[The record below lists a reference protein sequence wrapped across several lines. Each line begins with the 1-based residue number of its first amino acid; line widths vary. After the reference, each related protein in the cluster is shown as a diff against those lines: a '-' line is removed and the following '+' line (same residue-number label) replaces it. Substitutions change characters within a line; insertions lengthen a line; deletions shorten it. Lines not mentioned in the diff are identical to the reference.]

1 LEKNMA
7 QFSSTANPTENVVA
21 PPRAA
26 KAPYLRDAAGNIY
39 LWTPE
44 LAARGDLV
52 AAYDPD
58 EPERFADDQKQ
69 IELNRRLEIAQQ
81 NAQAEEAARIKA
93 EKEKLEAETQAREAE
108 ELANA
113 NARNLEIARKQLEE
127 KETEHAK
134 KVAELQA
141 QIDALAKGQAKEV
154 LAEENGEDKAVEE
167 AETKRKSPPKKVKK
181 ASQESATADLED
193 LDQ

>member
-1 LEKNMA
+1 MA
-7 QFSSTANPTENVVA
+7 QFSFTANPTENVVA
-21 PPRAA
+21 PLRAA

-93 EKEKLEAETQAREAE
+93 EKEKLEAEKQAHEAE
-108 ELANA
+108 KIAEA
-113 NARNLEIARKQLEE
+113 NARNLEIARQQLED
-127 KETEHAK
+127 KEAEHAK

-141 QIDALAKGQAKEV
+141 QIDALAKDQAKASLDDSGEDSNASADEKDSAPKRRPLPKKAKKNV
-154 LAEENGEDKAVEE
+154 EENNADGLEE
-167 AETKRKSPPKKVKK
+167 F
-181 ASQESATADLED
+181 
-193 LDQ
+193 DQ

>member
-1 LEKNMA
+1 MA

-93 EKEKLEAETQAREAE
+93 EKEKVEAEKQAHEAE
-108 ELANA
+108 KIAEA
-113 NARNLEIARKQLEE
+113 NARNLEIARQQLEE
-127 KETEHAK
+127 KEEAHAK

-167 AETKRKSPPKKVKK
+167 TETKRKSPPKKVKK
-181 ASQESATADLED
+181 ASQETTTDGLED

>member
-1 LEKNMA
+1 MA

-39 LWTPE
+39 LWAPE

-93 EKEKLEAETQAREAE
+93 EKEKVEAEKLAE
-108 ELANA
+108 A
-113 NARNLEIARKQLEE
+113 NARNLEIARQQLEE
-127 KETEHAK
+127 KEEAHAK

>member
-1 LEKNMA
+1 MA

-26 KAPYLRDAAGNIY
+26 KAPYLRDAAGNVY

>member
-1 LEKNMA
+1 MA
-7 QFSSTANPTENVVA
+7 LVNSTTENVTA

-52 AAYDPD
+52 AAYDPNT
-58 EPERFADDQKQ
+58 PERFADDQKQ

-93 EKEKLEAETQAREAE
+93 EKEKLDAETQAAEAE
-108 ELANA
+108 KLAEA
-113 NARNLEIARKQLEE
+113 NARNLEIARQKLEE
-127 KETEHAK
+127 QEAEHAK

-141 QIDALAKGQAKEV
+141 QIDALAKDKAETV
-154 LAEENGEDKAVEE
+154 LSGGEDNNTTEE
-167 AETKRKSPPKKVKK
+167 QKDVQPVKRKAPAKK
-181 ASQESATADLED
+181 AKPAQPEQSADDDLGD
-193 LDQ
+193 LDD

>member
-1 LEKNMA
+1 MA
-7 QFSSTANPTENVVA
+7 QFSSTANPTKNVVA

-52 AAYDPD
+52 AAYDP
-58 EPERFADDQKQ
+58 ESPERFADDQKQ

-93 EKEKLEAETQAREAE
+93 EKEKLEAEKQAHEAE
-108 ELANA
+108 KIAEA
-113 NARNLEIARKQLEE
+113 NARNLEIARQQLED
-127 KETEHAK
+127 KEAEHAK

-141 QIDALAKGQAKEV
+141 QIDALAKDQAKAS
-154 LAEENGEDKAVEE
+154 LDDSGEALDASADGKDSAP
-167 AETKRKSPPKKVKK
+167 KRKSPPKKVKK
-181 ASQESATADLED
+181 NAKENETDDLGD
-193 LDQ
+193 FDQ

>member
-1 LEKNMA
+1 MA
-7 QFSSTANPTENVVA
+7 LVNSTTENVTA

-52 AAYDPD
+52 AAYDPNS
-58 EPERFADDQKQ
+58 PERFADDQKQ

-93 EKEKLEAETQAREAE
+93 EKEKVEAEKQATEAE
-108 ELANA
+108 KLAEA
-113 NARNLEIARKQLEE
+113 NARNLEIARHKLEE
-127 KETEHAK
+127 QEAEHAK
-134 KVAELQA
+134 QVAALQA
-141 QIDALAKGQAKEV
+141 QIDALAK
-154 LAEENGEDKAVEE
+154 DKAETVLSEDEDAKVEQE
-167 AETKRKSPPKKVKK
+167 DVQPVKRKAPAKK
-181 ASQESATADLED
+181 AKTAEPEQPAQHADED
-193 LDQ
+193 LGDLDD

>member
-1 LEKNMA
+1 MA
-7 QFSSTANPTENVVA
+7 QFTSTSTPTENVVA

-26 KAPYLRDAAGNIY
+26 KAPYLRDAAGNVY

-52 AAYDPD
+52 AAYDPN
-58 EPERFADDQKQ
+58 EPDRYADDQKQ

-141 QIDALAKGQAKEV
+141 QIDALAKGQAEKTLTGSVGEEP
-154 LAEENGEDKAVEE
+154 LTGGAEE
-167 AETKRKSPPKKVKK
+167 ETKATTRRKAPAKK
-181 ASQESATADLED
+181 AKVTEDGDNLED
-193 LDQ
+193 FDQ

>member
-1 LEKNMA
+1 MA

-58 EPERFADDQKQ
+58 KPERFADDQKQ

>member
-1 LEKNMA
+1 MA

>member
-1 LEKNMA
+1 MA

-58 EPERFADDQKQ
+58 EPERFVDDQKQ

-181 ASQESATADLED
+181 ASQETTTDGLED

>member
-1 LEKNMA
+1 MA

-113 NARNLEIARKQLEE
+113 NARNLGIARKQLEE
-127 KETEHAK
+127 KEEAHAK

-181 ASQESATADLED
+181 SSQETTTDGLED

>member
-1 LEKNMA
+1 MA
-7 QFSSTANPTENVVA
+7 QFSSTANSTENVVA

-154 LAEENGEDKAVEE
+154 LAEENGEDKSVEE

>member
-1 LEKNMA
+1 MA

-93 EKEKLEAETQAREAE
+93 EKEKVEAEKQAHEAE

-154 LAEENGEDKAVEE
+154 LAEENGEDKSVEE

-181 ASQESATADLED
+181 ASQESAPVDLED

>member
-1 LEKNMA
+1 MA

-44 LAARGDLV
+44 LAVRGDLV

>member
-1 LEKNMA
+1 MA

-127 KETEHAK
+127 KETEHTK

>member
-1 LEKNMA
+1 MA

-26 KAPYLRDAAGNIY
+26 KAPYLRDASGTIY

-52 AAYDPD
+52 AAYDP
-58 EPERFADDQKQ
+58 ESPERFADDQKQ

-93 EKEKLEAETQAREAE
+93 EKEKLEAEKQAHEAE
-108 ELANA
+108 KIAEA
-113 NARNLEIARKQLEE
+113 NARNLEIARQQLED
-127 KETEHAK
+127 KEAEHAK

-141 QIDALAKGQAKEV
+141 KIDALAKDQAKET
-154 LAEENGEDKAVEE
+154 LAEDGDASTETVEE
-167 AETKRKSPPKKVKK
+167 KESKTKRKSPPKKVK
-181 ASQESATADLED
+181 ESNADGLED
-193 LDQ
+193 FDQ

>member
-1 LEKNMA
+1 MA
-7 QFSSTANPTENVVA
+7 QFSSTANQTENVVA

>member
-1 LEKNMA
+1 MA
-7 QFSSTANPTENVVA
+7 LVNSTTENVTA

-52 AAYDPD
+52 AAYDPNS
-58 EPERFADDQKQ
+58 PERFADDQKQ

-93 EKEKLEAETQAREAE
+93 EKEKLEAETQAQEAE
-108 ELANA
+108 KLAEA
-113 NARNLEIARKQLEE
+113 NARNLEIARQKLEE
-127 KETEHAK
+127 QEAEHAK

-141 QIDALAKGQAKEV
+141 QIDALAKDKAETV
-154 LAEENGEDKAVEE
+154 LSEGEDATEE
-167 AETKRKSPPKKVKK
+167 QEDVKPVKRKAPAKK
-181 ASQESATADLED
+181 AKTAEPAQPADED
-193 LDQ
+193 LGDLDD

>member
-1 LEKNMA
+1 MA

-113 NARNLEIARKQLEE
+113 NVRNLEIARKQLEE

>member
-1 LEKNMA
+1 MA

-93 EKEKLEAETQAREAE
+93 EKEKVEAEKQAHEAE
-108 ELANA
+108 KIAEA
-113 NARNLEIARKQLEE
+113 NARNLEIARQQLEE
-127 KETEHAK
+127 KEEAHAK

-181 ASQESATADLED
+181 SSQESATADLED

>member
-1 LEKNMA
+1 MA
-7 QFSSTANPTENVVA
+7 LVNSTTENVTA

-52 AAYDPD
+52 AAYDPNS
-58 EPERFADDQKQ
+58 PERFADDQKQ

-81 NAQAEEAARIKA
+81 NAQAEEAARLKA
-93 EKEKLEAETQAREAE
+93 EKDKLEAEKQVAEAE
-108 ELANA
+108 KLAEA
-113 NARNLEIARKQLEE
+113 NARNLEIARKKLEE
-127 KETEHAK
+127 QEAEHAK

-141 QIDALAKGQAKEV
+141 QIDALAK
-154 LAEENGEDKAVEE
+154 DKAETVLSEDEDAKVEQE
-167 AETKRKSPPKKVKK
+167 DVKPVKRKAPAKK
-181 ASQESATADLED
+181 AKDAEPAQPADED
-193 LDQ
+193 LGDLDD

>member
-1 LEKNMA
+1 MA

-108 ELANA
+108 KIAEA
-113 NARNLEIARKQLEE
+113 NARNLEIARQQLEE
-127 KETEHAK
+127 KEEAHAK

-181 ASQESATADLED
+181 SSQETTTDGLED

>member
-108 ELANA
+108 KIAEA
-113 NARNLEIARKQLEE
+113 NARNLEIARQQLEE
-127 KETEHAK
+127 KEEAHAK

>member
-1 LEKNMA
+1 MFKEFGITNLEVTKDDIYKNPSNPILRMYDDDELIGT
-7 QFSSTANPTENVVA
+7 FSILTGEVLEN
-21 PPRAA
+21 
-26 KAPYLRDAAGNIY
+26 LD
-39 LWTPE
+39 
-44 LAARGDLV
+44 LAD
-52 AAYDPD
+52 YDI
-58 EPERFADDQKQ
+58 RFAQKQ

-167 AETKRKSPPKKVKK
+167 AETKRKSPPKKDKK
-181 ASQESATADLED
+181 ASQESATVDLED

>member
-1 LEKNMA
+1 MA

-52 AAYDPD
+52 AAYDPN
-58 EPERFADDQKQ
+58 EPDRYADDQKQ

>member
-1 LEKNMA
+1 MA

-167 AETKRKSPPKKVKK
+167 AETKRKSPPKKDKK
-181 ASQESATADLED
+181 ASQESATVDLED